1 MKNLNNRTEKEL
13 DLLNA
18 LDEIRSVV
26 NDLKTNTSIHFD
38 LLEGLGNAIARNKE
52 ENTNQTTHMV
62 AYEAIRVFECLIYLI
77 DKNREGNE
85 TILNYIQELLDND
98 Q

>member
-18 LDEIRSVV
+18 LDEIRSVAS
-26 NDLKTNTSIHFD
+26 DLKTNTNIHFD

-85 TILNYIQELLDND
+85 TILNYIQELLDNN

>member
-1 MKNLNNRTEKEL
+1 MANLNNRTEKEL

-18 LDEIRSVV
+18 LDEIRGVA

-38 LLEGLGNAIARNKE
+38 LLEGLGSAIARNKV
-52 ENTNQTTHMV
+52 ENTNQTTHLV

-85 TILNYIQELLDND
+85 RILNYIQGSIDND
-98 Q
+98 E

>member
-1 MKNLNNRTEKEL
+1 MTNLNNRTEKEL
-13 DLLNA
+13 DLSNA
-18 LDEIRSVV
+18 LDEIRGVA

-38 LLEGLGNAIARNKE
+38 LLEGLGSAIARNKV
-52 ENTNQTTHMV
+52 ENTNQTTHLV

-85 TILNYIQELLDND
+85 RILNYIQGSIDND
-98 Q
+98 E

>member
-1 MKNLNNRTEKEL
+1 MTNLNNRTEKEL
-13 DLLNA
+13 DLSNA
-18 LDEIRSVV
+18 LDEIRGVA

-38 LLEGLGNAIARNKE
+38 LLEGLGSAIARNKV
-52 ENTNQTTHMV
+52 ENTNQTTHLV

-85 TILNYIQELLDND
+85 RILNYIQGSLDND
-98 Q
+98 E

>member
-1 MKNLNNRTEKEL
+1 MTNLNNRTEKEL

-18 LDEIRSVV
+18 LDEIRGVA
-26 NDLKTNTSIHFD
+26 NDLKTNTNIHFD

-85 TILNYIQELLDND
+85 TILNYIQGLLDND

>member
-1 MKNLNNRTEKEL
+1 MTNLNNRTEKEL

-18 LDEIRSVV
+18 LDEIRGVA

-38 LLEGLGNAIARNKE
+38 LLEGLGSAIARNKV
-52 ENTNQTTHMV
+52 ENTNQTTHLV

-85 TILNYIQELLDND
+85 RILNYIQGSIDND
-98 Q
+98 E